1 MNHIKRFLGAV
12 APSLVMI
19 LSTTPVAALS
29 LKEFQKFSEQ
39 ERVHFVSAAVSMTA
53 YIHAANG
60 ETAKAHCIAKWY
72 FGTAGSEG
80 KGPDQMATEISV
92 AKQPDPEKYHIEGI
106 VLGLTEKVCGQ
117 KRQGEQ

>member
-12 APSLVMI
+12 APALVMI
-19 LSTTPVAALS
+19 LSTTPAAALS

-72 FGTAGSEG
+72 FGGELVEIDAPVVIPTPTTRTCTSWSTALTAF
-80 KGPDQMATEISV
+80 MA
-92 AKQPDPEKYHIEGI
+92 A
-106 VLGLTEKVCGQ
+106 C
-117 KRQGEQ
+117 